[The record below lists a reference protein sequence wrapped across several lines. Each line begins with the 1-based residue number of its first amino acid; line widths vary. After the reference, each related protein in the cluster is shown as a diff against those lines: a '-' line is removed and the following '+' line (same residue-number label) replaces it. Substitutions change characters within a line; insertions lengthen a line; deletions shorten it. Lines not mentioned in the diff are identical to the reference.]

1 MDSSDNTHPN
11 THSPETLSPAEF
23 AKLAEIF
30 LDFYQDGK
38 YSLEGIE
45 DGESTQSQRKSIK
58 NDFKDHIYGDA
69 KFRRTNGKDAKK
81 KWSRYTMCIFR
92 ATLDAETKKF
102 CDLRRKYRRVNKEL
116 NEFKN
121 RCPIARQKDIDDEV
135 RRIMPIKVEEFIH
148 ERIELADR
156 MNARIPKYQA
166 TIDRQ
171 AQEIKNLRQQ
181 LVDSVPRK
189 ALEDS
194 TEEVLMMK
202 LQVEK
207 YKKIYDKRQI
217 QLQMKAEDE
226 EAKATAKAQAEEAKA
241 TAKRVEEAEKR
252 RLRREALQ
260 KEIQELDEAI
270 TTDIDGMLELTRG
283 TEEEEVETITIDL
296 E

>member
-1 MDSSDNTHPN
+1 MYSMDSSDNTHPLSL
-11 THSPETLSPAEF
+11 SPETLSPAEF
-23 AKLAEIF
+23 AKLAEVF

-81 KWSRYTMCIFR
+81 KWSRYTMCMFR
-92 ATLDAETKKF
+92 ATLEAETKKL

-116 NEFKN
+116 DEFKN
-121 RCPIARQKDIDDEV
+121 RDPAVRKAEMDAEV
-135 RRIMPIKVEEFIH
+135 KRIVPIKVEEFIQ
-148 ERIELADR
+148 ERIALADR
-156 MNARIPKYQA
+156 MNARIPKYQK
-166 TIDRQ
+166 TIDQQ
-171 AQEIKNLRQQ
+171 AQEIKDLRDQIF
-181 LVDSVPRK
+181 DSVPRK
-189 ALEDS
+189 ALEDA
-194 TEEVLMMK
+194 TEEVLAMK

-207 YKKIYDKRQI
+207 YKKIYDRRQI
-217 QLQMKAEDE
+217 QLQNKEQDE
-226 EAKATAKAQAEEAKA
+226 EAKAIAKAQAEEAKA
-241 TAKRVEEAEKR
+241 TAKRVEESEKR

-270 TTDIDGMLELTRG
+270 TTDIDGMIELTGG
-283 TEEEEVETITIDL
+283 TEVETIAIDL